1 VANPVSLSSE
11 AKRNTPMLIDIELVV
26 QDHRECCHAILV
38 ASVGRRNRSDW
49 GLIPNLADYNQS
61 GQSLVPMEMIFQ
73 GHIDK
78 LVPREAAVV
87 KDVAT
92 PVLRGDVLNDLTSP
106 PLISV

>member
-1 VANPVSLSSE
+1 
-11 AKRNTPMLIDIELVV
+11 
-26 QDHRECCHAILV
+26 
-38 ASVGRRNRSDW
+38 
-49 GLIPNLADYNQS
+49 
-61 GQSLVPMEMIFQ
+61 MIFQ

-92 PVLRGDVLNDLTSP
+92 PVLCGDVLNDLTSP